1 MECSSFLTNKG
12 CSAFQF
18 FTCSLDS
25 KGMFFLSKTIT
36 RINPIEV
43 KNFNPHSELG
53 ATCGGGVERWFGSVG
68 VFYRRLNL
76 GASLGDKTGY
86 INNIMPITM
95 KPQGSILDSGF
106 GLQIHE
112 NPMEISHNT
121 EGERKRTYRGGGDC
135 GTTAEGLEAG
145 VNDLPT
151 LIIDLN
157 LKLHHVAAGRG
168 ADQPSADGGVVL
180 VEGADIAGVVVVVHH
195 PLVVEPRQPRR
206 GPLRRRNSR
215 RQP

>member
-1 MECSSFLTNKG
+1 
-12 CSAFQF
+12 
-18 FTCSLDS
+18 
-25 KGMFFLSKTIT
+25 MFFLSKTIT

-95 KPQGSILDSGF
+95 QPQ
-106 GLQIHE
+106 
-112 NPMEISHNT
+112 
-121 EGERKRTYRGGGDC
+121 EGERKRTYRRGGDS

-157 LKLHHVAAGRG
+157 LKLHHVTAGRG

-180 VEGADIAGVVVVVHH
+180 VEGADIAG
-195 PLVVEPRQPRR
+195 EKCQDSPRDPTGWLMKDFTETLSWNNVRD
-206 GPLRRRNSR
+206 LND
-215 RQP
+215 